1 MTLASWQ
8 TCAAQSGELE
18 NLQDDVHGSD
28 VHVSPVMGWNFS
40 LDSTGQH
47 NSATGWAEIITP
59 DVSFRFNRHFSLS
72 SSVPWYASVNA
83 FVSVKAKG
91 VTTYPLQSGKNLLG
105 DANVAGHFEASHKD
119 LSDLLIA
126 TVGFNT
132 GNYRFGLS
140 SNTTTYNVTNHLEYQ
155 AGVFTPDIEFGEGDS
170 TTLANQNVRRIY
182 SAVGPLANF
191 QAGTWI
197 DLPHNLGLDIEA
209 FEELPIGNQNVYGT
223 VTRKGKK
230 GKTTTKQVLEG
241 TGAAEDNGVTAE
253 FDVPI
258 GKHLRLVGSYDR
270 SFVQG
275 LDTASAGMTW
285 TMRAPKLVRDH
296 D

>member
-1 MTLASWQ
+1 
-8 TCAAQSGELE
+8 
-18 NLQDDVHGSD
+18 
-28 VHVSPVMGWNFS
+28 MGWNFS

-59 DVSFRFNRHFSLS
+59 DVSFRSNRRFSLS

-83 FVSVKAKG
+83 FVPVKAKG

-105 DANVAGHFEASHKD
+105 DANVAGHFEVSHKD
-119 LSDLLIA
+119 LSDLLSA
-126 TVGFNT
+126 TVGFDT
-132 GNYRFGLS
+132 GNYRFGLT
-140 SNTTTYNVTNHLEYQ
+140 SNTTTYNITNHLEYQ
-155 AGVFTPDIEFGEGDS
+155 LGIFTPDIEIGEGDS
-170 TTLANQNVRRIY
+170 TTLANQSVRRIY

-197 DLPHNLGLDIEA
+197 DLPRNIGLDIEA

-223 VTRKGKK
+223 VVKKGKK

-253 FDVPI
+253 VDVPL

-270 SFVQG
+270 SFIQG
-275 LDTASAGMTW
+275 LDTASVGMTW
-285 TMRAPKLVRDH
+285 TMRTPRIVLNH